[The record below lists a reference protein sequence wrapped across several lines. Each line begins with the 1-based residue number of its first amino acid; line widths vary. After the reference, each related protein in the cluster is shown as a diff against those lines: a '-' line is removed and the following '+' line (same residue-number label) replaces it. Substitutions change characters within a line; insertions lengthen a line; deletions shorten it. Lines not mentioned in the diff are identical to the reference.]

1 MRTHKQA
8 GFTLVEIL
16 VTVAIIGILIGITLG
31 ISGLAS
37 KKSDESKTRAQL
49 QLLSNALE
57 EYRIQFGS
65 YPNNLTTLINGLGPA
80 YTNLAIVDPWG
91 RSYQYTRTSAFLYTL
106 KSTGAKSA
114 DASDDLDA
122 TINPY

>member
-65 YPNNLTTLINGLGPA
+65 YPNNLTTLINDLGST

-91 RSYQYTRTSAFLYTL
+91 RNYQYTRSSAFLYTL
-106 KSTGAKSA
+106 KSTGVKST

-122 TINPY
+122 TVNPY